1 MNAMML
7 RNTARWFK
15 VLMVAAATTGFAFA
29 TAARADGSNPPPVVV
44 SPGKGNHGQS
54 GQNGA
59 LKGMPPSVKVLVT
72 SFDQTRDKYLQQQAA
87 LTAQL
92 KKSATPEQRD
102 QIRSQLQ
109 ANRAEFMDEL
119 KNFREQFRDDL
130 KDMKGKMSQGEFQRV
145 IDAAQP
151 QDAASG
157 PAHGHKGQ
165 H

>member
-44 SPGKGNHGQS
+44 PQGKGNS
-54 GQNGA
+54 GQNGE
-59 LKGMPPSVKVLVT
+59 LKGMPPSVKVLVK
-72 SFDQTRDKYLQQQAA
+72 SFDQTRDKYLQQQAT

-92 KKSATPEQRD
+92 KKSATPEERE
-102 QIRSQLQ
+102 QIRNQLQ
-109 ANRAEFMDEL
+109 ANRAGFMDEL
-119 KNFREQFRDDL
+119 KSFREQLRDDL
-130 KDMKGKMSQGEFQRV
+130 KDMKGKMSHSEFQRV
-145 IDAAQP
+145 IDAA

-165 H
+165 R